1 MLKIDN
7 EVKLDFD
14 DVLLV
19 PQRSKAASRKEVDL
33 HRRFR
38 FYHSPKEWGGIP
50 LVAANMDT
58 TGTFRMG
65 TALSVHEMITCLHK
79 QYDPETIEDYF
90 KYYNVESNVWI
101 SIGMDLEHE
110 LEKLFHIEDR
120 LGSSPNICIDIA
132 NGYTERFVDYCGKI
146 RLEFPDSI
154 IMAGN
159 VCTPEMVSELIL
171 HGEVDIVKI
180 GIGPGSACTTRLKT
194 GIGYPQL
201 SAIAEC
207 AHVAHG
213 LRSDAGRLGLICADG
228 GCRTAGDVAK
238 AYAAG
243 ADFVMLGGML
253 AGADECEG
261 EWEYHYDKDG
271 DWVRE
276 ELGEC
281 SDDFFSAL
289 ARGGGVVKLP
299 TKESFDS
306 PHVMLPKMSEQK
318 KSLLFY
324 GMSSEK
330 AQDKHNDG
338 MNDYATS
345 EGRVKKVP
353 YKGKVD
359 GVVRDICGG
368 VRSACAYTGATS
380 LKDFSKTA
388 RFVRVNRTHNDQS
401 V

>member
-1 MLKIDN
+1 MLKIDP
-7 EVKLDFD
+7 EPKLDFD

-19 PQRSKAASRKEVDL
+19 PQRSRAASRKEVDL
-33 HRRFR
+33 TRRFK
-38 FYHSPKEWGGIP
+38 FYHSPKEWHGVP
-50 LVAANMDT
+50 LIAANMDT
-58 TGTFRMG
+58 TGTFQMG
-65 TALSVHEMITCLHK
+65 TALDTHEMVTCLHK
-79 QYDPETIEDYF
+79 HYSADVIDDYY
-90 KYYNVESNVWI
+90 KYYNVEHNVWV

-110 LEKLFHIEDR
+110 LERLSYIENN
-120 LGSSPNICIDIA
+120 SSIQRNICIDIA

-146 RLEFPDSI
+146 RLWFPDSI

-194 GIGYPQL
+194 GVGYPQL

-207 AHVAHG
+207 AHAAHG

-261 EWEYHYDKDG
+261 EWEYTTVRKSDG
-271 DWVRE
+271 KE
-276 ELGEC
+276 FPNGPEL
-281 SDDFFSAL
+281 
-289 ARGGGVVKLP
+289 
-299 TKESFDS
+299 DS
-306 PHVMLPKMSEQK
+306 PMNKWDKKK

-330 AQDKHNDG
+330 AQDKHNGG
-338 MNDYATS
+338 MNNYATS

-353 YKGKVD
+353 YKGEVD
-359 GVVRDICGG
+359 GIVRDICGG

>member
-1 MLKIDN
+1 
-7 EVKLDFD
+7 
-14 DVLLV
+14 
-19 PQRSKAASRKEVDL
+19 
-33 HRRFR
+33 
-38 FYHSPKEWGGIP
+38 
-50 LVAANMDT
+50 MDT
-58 TGTFRMG
+58 TGTFKMG
-65 TALSVHEMITCLHK
+65 TALNNHEMVTCLHK
-79 QYDPETIEDYF
+79 HYNADAINDYY
-90 KYYNVESNVWI
+90 KYYNVEHNVWI

-110 LEKLFHIEDR
+110 LERLFYIED
-120 LGSSPNICIDIA
+120 SSSIQPNICIDIA
-132 NGYTERFVDYCGKI
+132 NGYTERFVDYCAKI
-146 RLEFPDSI
+146 RLEFPNSI

-194 GIGYPQL
+194 GVGYPQL

-207 AHVAHG
+207 AHTAHG

-261 EWEYHYDKDG
+261 EWEY
-271 DWVRE
+271 E
-276 ELGEC
+276 EK
-281 SDDFFSAL
+281 
-289 ARGGGVVKLP
+289 AR
-299 TKESFDS
+299 
-306 PHVMLPKMSEQK
+306 
-318 KSLLFY
+318 KSLIFY

-330 AQDKHNDG
+330 AQNKHNDG
-338 MNDYATS
+338 MNNYATS

-359 GVVRDICGG
+359 GIVRDICGG

-380 LKDFSKTA
+380 LKDFNKTA

>member
-1 MLKIDN
+1 MLKIDPDP
-7 EVKLDFD
+7 KLDFD

-19 PQRSKAASRKEVDL
+19 PQRSRAASRKEVEL
-33 HRRFR
+33 TRNFK
-38 FYHSPKEWGGIP
+38 FYHSNKEWHGLPIM
-50 LVAANMDT
+50 AANMDT
-58 TGTFRMG
+58 TGTFKMG
-65 TALSVHEMITCLHK
+65 AALNTHNAVTCLHK
-79 QYDPETIEDYF
+79 HYDSQTIKEYF
-90 KYYNVESNVWI
+90 DYYNIEQNVWL
-101 SIGMDLEHE
+101 SIGMSEDEIT
-110 LEKLFHIEDR
+110 KLIEVKDY
-120 LGSSPNICIDIA
+120 LKYSPNICIDIA
-132 NGYTERFVDYCGKI
+132 NGYTENFVDFCAYV
-146 RLEFPDSI
+146 REFFSDSI

-194 GIGYPQL
+194 GVGYPQL

-228 GCRTAGDVAK
+228 GCRFPADIAK

-243 ADFVMLGGML
+243 ADFVMLGGMF
-253 AGADECEG
+253 AGAEECEG
-261 EWEYHYDKDG
+261 SWEYEVDDDG
-271 DWVRE
+271 WEYKTGLV
-276 ELGEC
+276 
-281 SDDFFSAL
+281 
-289 ARGGGVVKLP
+289 
-299 TKESFDS
+299 
-306 PHVMLPKMSEQK
+306 
-318 KSLLFY
+318 FY
-324 GMSSEK
+324 GMSSEI
-330 AQDKHNDG
+330 AQNKHGGG
-338 MNDYATS
+338 MADYATS
-345 EGRVKKVP
+345 EGRVKVIP

-359 GVVRDICGG
+359 WIIRDICGG

>member
-1 MLKIDN
+1 MLKINN
-7 EVKLDFD
+7 EPKLDFD

-19 PQRSKAASRKEVDL
+19 PQRSLAASRQDVDL
-33 HRRFR
+33 ARTFK
-38 FYHSPKEWGGIP
+38 FYHSPKEWHGTP
-50 LVAANMDT
+50 LMAANMDT
-58 TGTFRMG
+58 TGTFAMG
-65 TALSVHEMITCLHK
+65 TTLSTYEMITCLHK
-79 QYDPETIEDYF
+79 HYSGADIDGYF
-90 KYYNVESNVWI
+90 KYYNVENHVWVT
-101 SIGMDLEHE
+101 IGMDLEYE
-110 LEKLFHIEDR
+110 LERLFYISDR
-120 LGSSPNICIDIA
+120 MGFPPNICIDIA
-132 NGYTERFVDYCGKI
+132 NGYTERFVDYCAKI
-146 RLEFPDSI
+146 RLEFPESI

-194 GIGYPQL
+194 GVGYPQL

-213 LRSDAGRLGLICADG
+213 LRSDSGRLGLICADG
-228 GCRTAGDVAK
+228 GCRSAGDVAK

-253 AGADECEG
+253 AGTHECEG
-261 EWEYHYDKDG
+261 EWEYHVDKNG

-276 ELGEC
+276 ELGEW
-281 SDDFFSAL
+281 SDDLVAAL
-289 ARGGGVVKLP
+289 VRGGGVVK
-299 TKESFDS
+299 THNEGMFDS
-306 PHVMLPKMSEQK
+306 PHVMLPKMSREK
-318 KSLLFY
+318 RSLLFY

-330 AQDKHNDG
+330 AQDKHSGGVNE
-338 MNDYATS
+338 YATS
-345 EGRVKKVP
+345 EGKEVKIP
-353 YKGKVD
+353 FKGKAN

-388 RFVRVNRTHNDQS
+388 KFIRVNRQQ
-401 V
+401 